1 MTELIATPTSLSAA
15 LAATAAEAEA
25 YHDQARAPATLRA
38 YRADWQ
44 TFAAWCAARELA
56 SLPAASETVALYITE
71 MARDRKV
78 ATITRHLASIAQA
91 HRQQAYES
99 PTRAAV
105 VQNVLKGLRRAKGTA
120 PTQKDAAEIAVI
132 RAMVEQLDDTLQGVR
147 DRAILLVGFAGAF
160 RRSELAGLTLDDIQ
174 FTNDG
179 LVITLRRSKTD
190 QEGEGFAK
198 GIPYGSTPATC
209 PVRALR
215 AWLETGDIT
224 TGSLFRAVWKGG
236 QRLRPT
242 PLNDRAIAEVIKRA
256 AAAAGY
262 DPTRFGGHSLRAGLV
277 TTAAAAGVDERT
289 IMEQTGHKTTTMVRR
304 YMRRGSLFRNNAAAK
319 VGL

>member
-1 MTELIATPTSLSAA
+1 MAEIIPAPTMSAA
-15 LAATAAEAEA
+15 LAATAVEAEA
-25 YHDQARAPATLRA
+25 YHTQARAPATLRA

-44 TFAAWCAARELA
+44 TFAAWCAAHGLLA
-56 SLPAASETVALYITE
+56 LPSAPETVALYITE
-71 MARDRKV
+71 LARDRKV

-91 HRQQAYES
+91 HKQQSYES
-99 PTRAAV
+99 PTRAVV
-105 VQNVLKGLRRAKGTA
+105 VQNVLKGIRRAKGTA
-120 PTQKDAAEIAVI
+120 PTQKAAAEIAII
-132 RAMVEQLDDTLQGVR
+132 RAMVEQLDDSLHGLR

-190 QEGEGFAK
+190 QESEGYLK

-215 AWLETGDIT
+215 AWLDTGGIVA
-224 TGSLFRAVWKGG
+224 GPLFRSVWKGG
-236 QRLRPT
+236 RRLRPT
-242 PLNDRAIAEVIKRA
+242 PLNDRAIAEVVKRA

-262 DPTRFGGHSLRAGLV
+262 DPTRFGGHSLRAGLA

>member
-1 MTELIATPTSLSAA
+1 MWVESVLIVADQIMDVAELDGWRLSVGACDLAA
-15 LAATAAEAEA
+15 L
-25 YHDQARAPATLRA
+25 R
-38 YRADWQ
+38 
-44 TFAAWCAARELA
+44 
-56 SLPAASETVALYITE
+56 
-71 MARDRKV
+71 M
-78 ATITRHLASIAQA
+78 
-91 HRQQAYES
+91 
-99 PTRAAV
+99 
-105 VQNVLKGLRRAKGTA
+105 
-120 PTQKDAAEIAVI
+120 
-132 RAMVEQLDDTLQGVR
+132 
-147 DRAILLVGFAGAF
+147 LLIGFAGAF
-160 RRSELAGLTLDDIQ
+160 RRSELASLTLDDIQ
-174 FTNDG
+174 FTHDG

-215 AWLETGDIT
+215 AWLDAGGIT
-224 TGSLFRAVWKGG
+224 TGPLFRAVWKGG
-236 QRLRPT
+236 ARLRLT
-242 PLNDRAIAEVIKRA
+242 PLNDRAIAEVVKRA

>member
-1 MTELIATPTSLSAA
+1 MSELIEAPAAPAA

-25 YHDQARAPATLRA
+25 YHAQARAAATLKA
-38 YRADWQ
+38 YRTDWRA
-44 TFAAWCAARELA
+44 FEAWCTAHQLP
-56 SLPAASETVALYITE
+56 SLPAAPETVALYITE
-71 MARDRKV
+71 LARDRKV
-78 ATITRHLASIAQA
+78 ATISRRLASIAQA
-91 HRQQAYES
+91 HKQQGHDS

-105 VQNVLKGLRRAKGTA
+105 VQNVLKGIRRAKGTA
-120 PTQKDAAEIAVI
+120 PTQKAAAEIAII
-132 RAMVEQLDDTLQGVR
+132 RAMVEQLDDSLQGLR
-147 DRAILLVGFAGAF
+147 DRAILLVGFAGAY
-160 RRSELAGLTLDDIQ
+160 RRSELAALTLADVQ

-190 QEGEGFAK
+190 QEGEGYLK

-215 AWLETGDIT
+215 VWLDASGIT
-224 TGSLFRAVWKGG
+224 AGPLFRSVWKGG
-236 QRLRPT
+236 QRLRPRG
-242 PLNDRAIAEVIKRA
+242 LNDRAIAEVVKRA

-262 DPTRFGGHSLRAGLV
+262 DPARFGGHSLRAGLA

>member
-1 MTELIATPTSLSAA
+1 MTELVPSATMPAE
-15 LAATAAEAEA
+15 LAATIAEADA
-25 YHDQARAPATLRA
+25 YHAQARAPATLRA
-38 YRADWQ
+38 YRADWRAFE
-44 TFAAWCAARELA
+44 TWCAAHQCA
-56 SLPAASETVALYITE
+56 AMPAAAETVALYITE
-71 MARDRKV
+71 MARRAKV
-78 ATITRHLASIAQA
+78 STIARHLASIAQA
-91 HRQQAYES
+91 HKEQGHES

-105 VQNVLKGLRRAKGTA
+105 VQNVLRGIRRTKGTA
-120 PTQKDAAEIAVI
+120 PTQKAAAEIAVI
-132 RAMVEQLDDTLQGVR
+132 RAMVEQLDTTLQGIR

-174 FTNDG
+174 FANDG
-179 LVITLRRSKTD
+179 LVITLPRSKTD
-190 QEGEGFAK
+190 QVGEGYIK

-215 AWLETGDIT
+215 AWLDASGIRV
-224 TGSLFRAVWKGG
+224 GPLFRSVWKGG
-236 QRLRPT
+236 RRLRPT
-242 PLNDRAIAEVIKRA
+242 PLNDRAIAEVVKRA
-256 AAAAGY
+256 AAVAGY
-262 DPTRFGGHSLRAGLV
+262 DPARISGHSLRAGLV

>member
-1 MTELIATPTSLSAA
+1 MTELIPAPASLSAA
-15 LAATAAEAEA
+15 LAATAAEAAA

-44 TFAAWCAARELA
+44 TFAAWCAAHTLSA
-56 SLPAASETVALYITE
+56 LPAAPETVALYITE
-71 MARDRKV
+71 LARDRKV
-78 ATITRHLASIAQA
+78 ATITRQLASIAQA
-91 HRQQAYES
+91 HKQQAYES

-105 VQNVLKGLRRAKGTA
+105 VQNVVKGIRRAKGTA

-132 RAMVEQLDDTLQGVR
+132 RAMVEQLDDSLQGVR
-147 DRAILLVGFAGAF
+147 DRAILLIGFAGAF
-160 RRSELAGLTLDDIQ
+160 RRSELASLTVDDIQ
-174 FTNDG
+174 FTTDG
-179 LVITLRRSKTD
+179 LVMTLRRSKTD

-198 GIPYGSTPATC
+198 GIPYGSTPSTC

-215 AWLETGDIT
+215 VWLDAGGIVEGP
-224 TGSLFRAVWKGG
+224 LFRSVWKGG
-236 QRLRPT
+236 RRLRPT
-242 PLNDRAIAEVIKRA
+242 PLNDRAIAEVVKRA

-262 DPTRFGGHSLRAGLV
+262 DPARFGGHSLRAGLV